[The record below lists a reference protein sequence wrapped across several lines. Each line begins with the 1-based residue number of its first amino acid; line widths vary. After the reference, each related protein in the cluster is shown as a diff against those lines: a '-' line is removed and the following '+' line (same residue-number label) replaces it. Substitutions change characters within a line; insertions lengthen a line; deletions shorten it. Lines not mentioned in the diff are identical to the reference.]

1 MWNISIYWRSTR
13 MINLYKLLTSEA
25 GKYFVSIILALGIT
39 SLFRRACEDRT
50 CIRFSAPEPEK
61 IDGKTYEYDGKC
73 YQYKPVAKP
82 CDPTHQR
89 VKFPEMDEAKATAEA
104 VSVSGRGIF
113 G

>member
-1 MWNISIYWRSTR
+1 
-13 MINLYKLLTSEA
+13 MINLYKLLTSDA

-73 YQYKPVAKP
+73 YQYRAVAKP
-82 CDPTHQR
+82 CDPTHQK
-89 VKFPEMDEAKATAEA
+89 VKFPEMDETKATASA
-104 VSVSGRGIF
+104 VASSGTSIF

>member
-1 MWNISIYWRSTR
+1 
-13 MINLYKLLTSEA
+13 MINLYKLLTSDA

-73 YQYKPVAKP
+73 YQYRAVAKP
-82 CDPTHQR
+82 CDPTHRR
-89 VKFPEMDEAKATAEA
+89 VKYPEMDETKATASA
-104 VSVSGRGIF
+104 VASSGTSIF

>member
-1 MWNISIYWRSTR
+1 

-61 IDGKTYEYDGKC
+61 IDGKIYKYDGKC
-73 YQYKPVAKP
+73 YKYQAVAKP
-82 CDPTHQR
+82 CDPTHR
-89 VKFPEMDEAKATAEA
+89 KVMFPEMDEQKA
-104 VSVSGRGIF
+104 VSSAISSSGTGIF

>member
-1 MWNISIYWRSTR
+1 M
-13 MINLYKLLTSEA
+13 NLYKLLTSEP

-61 IDGKTYEYDGKC
+61 IQGKTYEYDGKC
-73 YQYKPVAKP
+73 YQYRAVAKP
-82 CDPTHQR
+82 CDPTHR
-89 VKFPEMDEAKATAEA
+89 KVRFPEMDENRATASA
-104 VSVSGRGIF
+104 VASSGSSIF